1 MCVLSR
7 LSRLRVFA
15 TPQTRAHRG
24 PLSMGFYGTPADVW
38 LCVLCLLA
46 QMGFLSCVSLVL
58 FYKTVFVVRIYSVSL
73 FQVGRGPLA

>member
-7 LSRLRVFA
+7 LSRLRVSA

-24 PLSMGFYGTPADVW
+24 PLSMGFYGIPADVW

-46 QMGFLSCVSLVL
+46 QMGFLSCLSLVL